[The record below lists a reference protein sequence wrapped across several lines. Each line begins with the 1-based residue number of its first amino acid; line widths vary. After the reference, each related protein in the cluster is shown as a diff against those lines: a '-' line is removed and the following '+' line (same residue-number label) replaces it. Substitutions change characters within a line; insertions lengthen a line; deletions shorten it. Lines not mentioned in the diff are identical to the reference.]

1 MSSLRKKGPASLGV
15 TDHVAPNSPATKSDQ
30 GGVGGGVRLDV
41 GLEDL
46 VLEDSPESTIYGTP
60 RRARNG
66 RTRSA
71 SSPKQCG
78 DEDQSDVPFQLGDVP
93 GDEGIFSSPKAAQP
107 YSSAAALPTVFSSTM
122 QGVIPS
128 MQPIAMLRNRSTNFG
143 TRSQVGGVDA
153 QAFYPATA
161 CVFVANLPDHVRD
174 SRLEAEL
181 TRVFSQYGI
190 VFVKIRRDSRNMPF
204 AFCQYTKDE
213 DARKAVVQG
222 RGALVEGRPCRT
234 EMVKANRSF
243 IIYQA
248 NGGEVNVEDARMQMG
263 GFGEID
269 KCDALPA
276 EIQEAVRIKGGVLV
290 EYASFDP
297 ARDVISAYR
306 HHPTYRVT
314 AYDLK
319 KSMKSKMDPDEL
331 WLKQYEID
339 RRSVFV
345 GNLPV
350 NEPKVQEL
358 LTKLAEEVG
367 DVLNVKVVCKD
378 PQPGRPYQIAFGF
391 VEFSR
396 VDMADAAVNRMGGQ
410 NLGGSLLR
418 VERKNSREPQ
428 SARRGGG
435 EPAFS
440 KYINVPDSPLVN
452 KRAEVQKQQVTEPAT
467 PTPSRVPRQ
476 RAPSANGNGAMS
488 PENVRATR
496 PMPYGHMPPMGQN
509 YSSPPYGQFHGTPQV
524 GTGNYPATPQATP
537 AMMSPLGSYYAT
549 PISWMTPYL
558 QDPSF
563 ASMPYYEQYVPHPA
577 HNSPLAGEG
586 VDAREEAKYGSG
598 TYEHRRS
605 GSGRGQ

>member
-15 TDHVAPNSPATKSDQ
+15 TDHVTPNSPATKSDQ
-30 GGVGGGVRLDV
+30 GGGARLDV

-46 VLEDSPESTIYGTP
+46 VLEDSPSSTIHGTP
-60 RRARNG
+60 PCARNG
-66 RTRSA
+66 RRQST
-71 SSPKQCG
+71 SSQKLHG
-78 DEDQSDVPFQLGDVP
+78 VDQNDVPFQLGNVP
-93 GDEGIFSSPKAAQP
+93 GDEDIFGPPKVEQP
-107 YSSAAALPTVFSSTM
+107 YSSAPALSSAFGSTM
-122 QGVIPS
+122 QGAIPS
-128 MQPIAMLRNRSTNFG
+128 TQPIAMLRNRTTNFG

-181 TRVFSQYGI
+181 TRIFSQYGI

-243 IIYQA
+243 IIYHV
-248 NGGEVNVEDARMQMG
+248 NGQDVNVKDARMQMG

-269 KCDALPA
+269 KCDALPVD
-276 EIQEAVRIKGGVLV
+276 IQEAVRIKGGVLV

-350 NEPKVQEL
+350 NEPKVQDL
-358 LTKLAEEVG
+358 LTNLAEEVG

-410 NLGGSLLR
+410 DLGGSLLR

-428 SARRGGG
+428 SMRRGGPQ
-435 EPAFS
+435 PAFS
-440 KYINVPDSPLVN
+440 RYINVPGTPLTN
-452 KRAEVQKQQVTEPAT
+452 KRPEAQKQQTVEPTT
-467 PTPSRVPRQ
+467 PTPSRVSRQ
-476 RAPSANGNGAMS
+476 RAPSANGNGPMS
-488 PENVRATR
+488 PENVRMPP
-496 PMPYGHMPPMGQN
+496 PMPYGYMPPVGQN
-509 YSSPPYGQFHGTPQV
+509 YSSPPYGQYHGTPQV

-537 AMMSPLGSYYAT
+537 AMMSPLGSYYTT
-549 PISWMTPYL
+549 PFTWMTPYL

-563 ASMPYYEQYVPHPA
+563 ASMQYYEQYVPHPA
-577 HNSPLAGEG
+577 QSSPLTRGG
-586 VDAREEAKYGSG
+586 VDTHMQAKNDAG

-605 GSGRGQ
+605 GSGRDQ